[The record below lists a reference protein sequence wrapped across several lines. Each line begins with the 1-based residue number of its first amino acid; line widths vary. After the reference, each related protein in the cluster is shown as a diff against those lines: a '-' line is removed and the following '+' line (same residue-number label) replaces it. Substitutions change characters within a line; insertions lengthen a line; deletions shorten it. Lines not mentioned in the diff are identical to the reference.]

1 MLGDC
6 PRESVCRYAQ
16 GTRERCRAGQVQSD
30 DKGLTPAVGS
40 RSKLKSL
47 HLADGATATHG
58 WSLAQSKGN
67 TPYRCGVVSILIQR
81 TCAREAKCRKPFQ
94 HIGWPRMQNPTLEK
108 LCPAC
113 GLSRPLG
120 EFFSAGYNSRAAETR
135 TGRYCK
141 ECHSAGDIKHGYGW
155 SGYSEQFATPESTV
169 A

>member
-30 DKGLTPAVGS
+30 DKGLNPAVGS

-81 TCAREAKCRKPFQ
+81 TCAREASGQNRKLVTKCAAQIPVLNPIARGPNRTARPARFGTSCVCLHHSAASITHWWRSIAARKP
-94 HIGWPRMQNPTLEK
+94 RVN
-108 LCPAC
+108 
-113 GLSRPLG
+113 
-120 EFFSAGYNSRAAETR
+120 
-135 TGRYCK
+135 
-141 ECHSAGDIKHGYGW
+141 
-155 SGYSEQFATPESTV
+155 
-169 A
+169 